1 MWQTTDE
8 DPHRVG
14 GVEPPNTIRG
24 KDVDHSRSE
33 TAVSQDGHT
42 LTYRLFVQRPLL
54 PHDFSVASQIR
65 EVQAGIDGESRELEI
80 EVVGNRTHYRVVAYE
95 RLTHG
100 SSIAHIQLDASKSVS
115 LELL

>member
-1 MWQTTDE
+1 
-8 DPHRVG
+8 
-14 GVEPPNTIRG
+14 
-24 KDVDHSRSE
+24 
-33 TAVSQDGHT
+33 
-42 LTYRLFVQRPLL
+42 VQRPLL

-80 EVVGNRTHYRVVAYE
+80 EVVGNRTHYRVVAHE

-115 LELL
+115 LELPQQRRQPWRRTVRQRYLILGSPQQIESARRSLTASS